1 VVYQPDEAVSDDSQ
15 QVVVSARTWGGA
27 LYLIAVNSGYSAAQ
41 ATFKLPVLNG
51 RTLTVMG
58 EGRRLASKGDSFTD
72 SFAPLAVHVYI
83 APPADS

>member
-1 VVYQPDEAVSDDSQ
+1 
-15 QVVVSARTWGGA
+15 
-27 LYLIAVNSGYSAAQ
+27 
-41 ATFKLPVLNG
+41 
-51 RTLTVMG
+51 VMG